1 MPMVI
6 TPDSAL
12 GRELWKWDHTT
23 REIHPSDEDKPSHEQ
38 LHGMRPTEWQ
48 EFPQMLYKAHQN
60 PLTKQMRCMDIEPNT
75 LDFSEVSAYQRAINQ
90 INIFNQ
96 QCSKI
101 VHNDEQRRKAMNDGW
116 TASPLTAMEAVET
129 RDKAIADEAA
139 RRHFSDQKMGE
150 KARIEADAAD
160 RSTAAHVLDVAG
172 ASKKTRG
179 RPAKSRAV
187 TASTT

>member
-38 LHGMRPTEWQ
+38 LRGMRPTEWQ
-48 EFPQMLYKAHQN
+48 EFPQMLYIARQH
-60 PLTKQMRCMDIEPNT
+60 PITKQMRCMDIEPNT
-75 LDFSEVSAYQRAINQ
+75 IDFSDVTAYQRAINQ

-116 TASPLTAMEAVET
+116 TASPLTAMAAIEK
-129 RDKAIADEAA
+129 RDIAIADAA
-139 RRHFSDQKMGE
+139 AERHFSDRKMSE
-150 KARIEADAAD
+150 KAQTEAAEAD
-160 RSTAAHVLDVAG
+160 RSTAAHVLDVVG

-187 TASTT
+187 TA